1 MICKM
6 ARASRYVVAMD
17 NPTKLSGISKYRLAL
32 GFINSIVYDTKQ
44 AMQHNLP
51 ITVKSLQSRRKLLG
65 IAFPSLAQ
73 RSGVP
78 VPTVKRIFGGQI
90 AQASFANIAAI
101 ANALGLSLALG
112 ESSAD
117 QLCRQQARK
126 KAQQMA
132 RLVQGTSALES
143 QAVDEKTY
151 NRLVEKAFREIL
163 AGPKRKLWSA

>member
-1 MICKM
+1 MT
-6 ARASRYVVAMD
+6 RANRYVVAMD

-44 AMQHNLP
+44 AMQHSLP

-126 KAQQMA
+126 KARQMA